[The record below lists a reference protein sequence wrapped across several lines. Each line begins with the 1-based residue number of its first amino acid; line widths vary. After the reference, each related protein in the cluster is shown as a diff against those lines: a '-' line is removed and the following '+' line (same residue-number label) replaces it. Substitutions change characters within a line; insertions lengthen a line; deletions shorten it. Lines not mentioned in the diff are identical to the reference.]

1 MSKIIFKNEHLTV
14 SMNERRVEGLE
25 LEKEALQ
32 REISIEERIRRQGQ
46 LTEERALKRKG
57 NLQDRFNQ
65 VLEENRI

>member
-1 MSKIIFKNEHLTV
+1 
-14 SMNERRVEGLE
+14 MNERRVEGLE